1 MEKKPFGD
9 FGDLEKI
16 DWRNCGRR
24 FGENRSAMLYWSL
37 LWSIVVLGDRM
48 WRLRS
53 NGEKVETN
61 CGDQNFI
68 HHEVESTYL
77 ERFKDR
83 NI

>member
-9 FGDLEKI
+9 FGE
-16 DWRNCGRR
+16 NCSAKLWSAI
-24 FGENRSAMLYWSL
+24 FGENHSAMLYWSL

-53 NGEKVETN
+53 NGEKMETN

-68 HHEVESTYL
+68 HCKVKNTYL
-77 ERFKDR
+77 ECFKDR
-83 NI
+83 NV